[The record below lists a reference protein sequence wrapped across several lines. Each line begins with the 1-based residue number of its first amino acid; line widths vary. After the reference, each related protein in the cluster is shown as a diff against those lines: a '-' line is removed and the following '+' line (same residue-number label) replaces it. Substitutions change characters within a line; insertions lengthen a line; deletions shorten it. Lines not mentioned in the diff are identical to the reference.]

1 MTKSVIGKNCNISKT
16 AMIYEN
22 VVIEENVTIGD
33 FCVIGFN
40 PKNESNKKLIIR
52 KNSIINSH
60 SVIYIGSEI
69 GLNNIIGHNVLI
81 REETFL
87 GKNVQVGSYSDLEGY
102 CSIDDYSK
110 LHSCVHVGQHSKI
123 MSYVYIFPYVVLTN
137 DPIPPSDIR
146 QGVVLEPFSIIC
158 TRATILPGIKVG
170 FSSFIGANSLVNKNV
185 DPELIGSGNP
195 FRIKGNISNIKIPKT
210 NKSAYP
216 WVGRFQKDYPQDIK
230 DIYEKLRIRYL
241 KFE

>member
-1 MTKSVIGKNCNISKT
+1 MTKSEIGKNCNISKT
-16 AMIYEN
+16 AMINEN

-185 DPELIGSGNP
+185 GPELIGSGNP

-230 DIYEKLRIRYL
+230 NIYEKLRIRYL

>member
-1 MTKSVIGKNCNISKT
+1 MTKSEIGKNCNISKT
-16 AMIYEN
+16 AMINEN

-40 PKNESNKKLIIR
+40 PKNELNKKLIIR

-146 QGVVLEPFSIIC
+146 QGVILEPFSIIC

>member
-16 AMIYEN
+16 AIINQN

-40 PKNESNKKLIIR
+40 PKNELNKKLIIR

-60 SVIYIGSEI
+60 SVIYLGSEV

-87 GKNVQVGSYSDLEGY
+87 GKNVQIGSYSDLEGY

-110 LHSCVHVGQHSKI
+110 LHSCVHVGQNSKI
-123 MSYVYIFPYVVLTN
+123 LSYVYIFPYVVLTN

-158 TRATILPGIKVG
+158 TRSTILPGIKVG

-185 DPELIGSGNP
+185 DSELIGSGNP
-195 FRIKGNISNIKIPKT
+195 FRIKGNISNIKIPNT
-210 NKSAYP
+210 DNSAYP
-216 WVGRFQKDYPQDIK
+216 WVGRFQKDYPKDIK
-230 DIYEKLRIRYL
+230 DIYKKLRTKYL
-241 KFE
+241 KSE

>member
-1 MTKSVIGKNCNISKT
+1 MTKSEIGKNCNISKT
-16 AMIYEN
+16 AIINEN

-40 PKNESNKKLIIR
+40 PKNELNKKLIIR

-146 QGVVLEPFSIIC
+146 QGVILEPFSIIC

>member
-1 MTKSVIGKNCNISKT
+1 MIGKNCKISNT
-16 AMIYEN
+16 AKINEN
-22 VVIEENVTIGD
+22 VLIEDNVTIGD

-40 PKNESNKKLIIR
+40 PNNKIKKKLIIK

-60 SVIYIGSEI
+60 TNIYLGSEI
-69 GLNNIIGHNVLI
+69 GENNIIGHNVLI

-87 GKNVQVGSYSDLEGY
+87 GKNVQIGSYCDLEGF
-102 CSIDDYSK
+102 CFIDDYSK

-146 QGVVLEPFSIIC
+146 KGVVLEPFSIIC
-158 TRATILPGIKVG
+158 TRSTVLPGIKIG

-185 DPELIGSGNP
+185 GPEMIGSGNP
-195 FRIKGNISNIKIPKT
+195 FRIKGNISNIKIPNTKD
-210 NKSAYP
+210 NAYP
-216 WVGRFQKDYPQDIK
+216 WIDRFKKDYPSDIRK
-230 DIYEKLRIRYL
+230 VFEQLRKKYL
-241 KFE
+241 KS